1 MFSQA
6 TVLPANARRTNK
18 GRFCGAKAFIRNKN
32 AANRL
37 TASWSGIEKEENEKN
52 APDPEVR
59 SEFSLRGRRVVE
71 LNVLAEVLDGGCEAC
86 GAALR
91 LSDCVKETLSGL
103 GSLLYICCSNSE
115 CGETN
120 ICRTNKTH
128 RSTGT
133 TRGRPIFDVNTKLAA
148 GLFTFNVVKNIVF
161 HN

>member
-1 MFSQA
+1 MA
-6 TVLPANARRTNK
+6 AVLLALANK
-18 GRFCGAKAFIRNKN
+18 GRFCGAKPFIRNNN

-52 APDPEVR
+52 VPDPEVH

-71 LNVLAEVLDGGCEAC
+71 LNVLAEALDGGCEAC
-86 GAALR
+86 GAVLR
-91 LSDCVKETLSGL
+91 LSDCIKETLSGL
-103 GSLLYICCSNSE
+103 GSLLYVCCSNSE

-133 TRGRPIFDVNTKLAA
+133 TRGRPIFDVNTKLVA
-148 GLFTFNVVKNIVF
+148 GLFTFNVVKNVVF

>member
-1 MFSQA
+1 MKKKMR
-6 TVLPANARRTNK
+6 V
-18 GRFCGAKAFIRNKN
+18 
-32 AANRL
+32 
-37 TASWSGIEKEENEKN
+37 
-52 APDPEVR
+52 PEVC

-71 LNVLAEVLDGGCEAC
+71 LNVLTEGLDGGCEAC

-91 LSDCVKETLSGL
+91 LSDCIKETLSGL
-103 GSLLYICCSNSE
+103 GSLLSE

-148 GLFTFNVVKNIVF
+148 GLFTFNVVKNIVLQLRHPF
-161 HN
+161 NI

>member
-1 MFSQA
+1 MFCTAQ
-6 TVLPANARRTNK
+6 TLLRITLRHPRWRR
-18 GRFCGAKAFIRNKN
+18 F
-32 AANRL
+32 
-37 TASWSGIEKEENEKN
+37 
-52 APDPEVR
+52 
-59 SEFSLRGRRVVE
+59 FSLARKGQTRAAFAE
-71 LNVLAEVLDGGCEAC
+71 LNVLAEAMDGGCEAC

-91 LSDCVKETLSGL
+91 LSHCIKETVSGL

-148 GLFTFNVVKNIVF
+148 GIFTFNDVKILFSTLKHPFNIQPTF
-161 HN
+161 Q

>member
-1 MFSQA
+1 MA
-6 TVLPANARRTNK
+6 AVLPAHARRTNK
-18 GRFCGAKAFIRNKN
+18 GRFCRAKAFIRNKN
-32 AANRL
+32 AANPL
-37 TASWSGIEKEENEKN
+37 TASWSGIEKEDNEQN
-52 APDPEVR
+52 VPDPEVL
-59 SEFSLRGRRVVE
+59 SEFSLRGHRVVE
-71 LNVLAEVLDGGCEAC
+71 LNVPAEALDGGCEAC

-91 LSDCVKETLSGL
+91 LSDCIKETLSGL

-120 ICRTNKTH
+120 ICGTNKTH

-133 TRGRPIFDVNTKLAA
+133 TRGRPIFDVNTKPAA